1 MRDILKIQ
9 AMKQH
14 SENEK
19 SGHERPRE
27 VRYQLWGWILF
38 IICALFFI
46 AAGIKNHDLFAL
58 SGSIL
63 FLIACVVFLIPVV
76 QKSKQKKDR

>member
-1 MRDILKIQ
+1 LRDILKIQ

-19 SGHERPRE
+19 SSQERIRE

-38 IICALFFI
+38 MVCAVFFI
-46 AAGIKNHDLFAL
+46 AAGIKNRDVLTL
-58 SGSIL
+58 VGSIV
-63 FLIACVVFLIPVV
+63 FLAACVVFLIPVV

>member
-19 SGHERPRE
+19 SGHERIRE

-38 IICALFFI
+38 IVCALFFI
-46 AAGIKNHDLFAL
+46 AASIINHDLFAL

>member
-1 MRDILKIQ
+1 
-9 AMKQH
+9 MKQH

-19 SGHERPRE
+19 SSQERIRE

-38 IICALFFI
+38 MVCAVFFI
-46 AAGIKNHDLFAL
+46 AAGIKNRDVLTL
-58 SGSIL
+58 VGSIV
-63 FLIACVVFLIPVV
+63 FLAACVVFLIPVV